1 MMQAFWKA
9 SDPVIVHTQQAM
21 FMKNMSLLGAAL
33 LIAYFGGG
41 PMALGD

>member
-1 MMQAFWKA
+1 MMHAFWKA
-9 SDPVIVHTQQAM
+9 SDPVIVHTQLAM
-21 FMKNMSLLGAAL
+21 FMKNMSLLGAAF